1 MGLPQENTEGY
12 KSASA
17 INHAEGLQGKLLLVH
32 GSGDDNVHFAGS
44 ELLVNRMIE
53 LGKSFDF
60 MMYPNRTHSI
70 SEGPGTTVHLFKRLA
85 RHLMTFQPPQQDAR
99 TFTLFLGEASRQRP
113 QNSST

>member
-1 MGLPQENTEGY
+1 MGLPQANVEGY

-17 INHAEGLQGKLLLVH
+17 INFAEGLQGKLLLMH

-60 MMYPNRTHSI
+60 MDFPNRTHAI
-70 SEGPGTTVHLFKRLA
+70 SEGSGTTIFLFKRLA
-85 RHLMTFQPPQQDAR
+85 RHLTTYLPASAPPRTMTLALWPK
-99 TFTLFLGEASRQRP
+99 TLSASAK
-113 QNSST
+113 